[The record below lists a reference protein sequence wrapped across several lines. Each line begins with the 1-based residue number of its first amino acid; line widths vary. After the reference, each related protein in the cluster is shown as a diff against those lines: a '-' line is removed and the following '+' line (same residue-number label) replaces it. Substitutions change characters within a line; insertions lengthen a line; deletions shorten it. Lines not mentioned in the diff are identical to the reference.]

1 MSYVDEN
8 LVPGESI
15 AYRAQLH
22 WVVVAPALI
31 GGTLLDLIG
40 VGLLVAGLMAR
51 GHGGQATMPLVFIGM
66 ALLLM
71 GSLWV
76 AAGFV
81 RWRATEITVT
91 NRRVFIKT
99 GILNR
104 HTTEILLAKVESVS
118 IEESLSA
125 RMGGFGRVTIHG
137 TGGTPEVFERIAR
150 PHEFRRQV
158 QIQIE
163 SLTSGERSGF
173 RTRPPSAATS

>member
-1 MSYVDEN
+1 MSYVDDN
-8 LVPGESI
+8 LVPGESV
-15 AYRAQLH
+15 AYRARLH
-22 WVVVAPALI
+22 WVVVAPAVI
-31 GGTLLDLIG
+31 GGSLLDLTG
-40 VGLLVAGLMAR
+40 VGLIVAAFLGR
-51 GHGGQATMPLVFIGM
+51 GHGGQPSA
-66 ALLLM
+66 ALIWVGFLLM
-71 GSLWV
+71 LAGSAWM
-76 AAGFV
+76 AAGFI
-81 RWRATEITVT
+81 RWKSTEISVT

-163 SLTSGERSGF
+163 ALSSGASSSAGM
-173 RTRPPSAATS
+173 RPPTAATS